1 MSAPGALLASRVVIS
16 LQHGAIEQPRARQTA
31 RYILR
36 LVESLSDH
44 ADDVTKCWHPNS
56 LKATRSEPSPAQ
68 SLASLNLRLS
78 CNRGLAMRAAFCAS
92 WLSFSNSSLNRLTG
106 FVSSSFFGLFSDVF
120 LREEV
125 RPSLRSFFLFSDV
138 FLREEVTASVRF
150 RATFALN
157 TIARKV

>member
-1 MSAPGALLASRVVIS
+1 
-16 LQHGAIEQPRARQTA
+16 
-31 RYILR
+31 
-36 LVESLSDH
+36 
-44 ADDVTKCWHPNS
+44 
-56 LKATRSEPSPAQ
+56 
-68 SLASLNLRLS
+68 
-78 CNRGLAMRAAFCAS
+78 MRAAFCAS